1 MDVVNKLGGVRAVIT
16 IDNARPSFSTTTG
29 DYRDHYHITLS
40 LASALHPLEVRS
52 SFLDVLLRVFL
63 VVFLDISL
71 YIFRHYKAPSRFNI
85 TPNYITSYCQAI

>member
-40 LASALHPLEVRS
+40 LASALHPLEVRYINFNF
-52 SFLDVLLRVFL
+52 SFTYTDILLDLLF
-63 VVFLDISL
+63 
-71 YIFRHYKAPSRFNI
+71 
-85 TPNYITSYCQAI
+85 